1 MGALNFE
8 VEEYLQHKG
17 TNPSFKCC
25 LYNANSSYCI
35 IAKDFVDFYDANCY
49 MLLS

>member
-17 TNPSFKCC
+17 TNPSF
-25 LYNANSSYCI
+25 NASFTVLTRPSC